1 MDLLFK
7 TKFGSHLYGLDTPNS
22 DTDYK
27 GIYMPTLSQLLLGTW
42 PKSIRT
48 STGTAHTKNTSSIS

>member
-1 MDLLFK
+1 MILLFK

-27 GIYMPTLSQLLLGTW
+27 GVVIGLLTE
-42 PKSIRT
+42 
-48 STGTAHTKNTSSIS
+48 